1 MSDLEREKFEK
12 WARSIVADK
21 PLDFSPC
28 LNTSCNLGFHYL
40 DKTTAWTFSAWL
52 AKSESAP
59 SDLRRAWEQ
68 GRDAASEIAHRWAT
82 SKSCDQHS
90 DNPCCHV
97 RTGAGIFYKIVM
109 LEWPGESAPA
119 PTEEK

>member
-1 MSDLEREKFEK
+1 MSELEREKFEK

-28 LNTSCNLGFHYL
+28 LNTSCSLGFHYL

-52 AKSESAP
+52 ARSEAGSPAP
-59 SDLRRAWEQ
+59 APTYVGVDF
-68 GRDAASEIAHRWAT
+68 GRGKDATGYHCSVCGD
-82 SKSCDQHS
+82 SLK
-90 DNPCCHV
+90 PCEHWIKFE
-97 RTGAGIFYKIVM
+97 A
-109 LEWPGESAPA
+109 APA